1 MLHPKI
7 KRSPWILA
15 FAAAV
20 GLVAWGANAHLD
32 RAVAGDDHLSTHR
45 YHRMSE
51 EEKQQLH
58 ETLENAMETVREAL
72 AGAFEGLEI
81 DVDLGDLGDLSIDF
95 GDLEN
100 GHFVFDDTDI
110 EFDFDSREF
119 EEQMEEFGARM
130 EALGESFEQYGNW
143 NWRSNSHRGSRGH
156 SGDRDADD
164 LRDEIRDLREQ
175 IRKLER
181 DLDEQRENEGI

>member
-20 GLVAWGANAHLD
+20 GLVVWGANAHLD
-32 RAVAGDDHLSTHR
+32 RAIAGDDHVRTHR

-58 ETLENAMETVREAL
+58 ETLENAMEAVHEAL

-81 DVDLGDLGDLSIDF
+81 DVDLGDLDL
-95 GDLEN
+95 
-100 GHFVFDDTDI
+100 
-110 EFDFDSREF
+110 DSEEF
-119 EEQMEEFGARM
+119 EEQMEEFGERMEAFGQRMSERM
-130 EALGESFEQYGNW
+130 EALGERFDRDGTW
-143 NWRSNSHRGSRGH
+143 NWSSDSHRGSGVY
-156 SGDRDADD
+156 SGDRDADG

-181 DLDEQRENEGI
+181 ELDEQRENEGI